1 VNPIYWF
8 YWLHLRAY
16 NLVSAGFSRSREFL
30 ADRRAAIA
38 YGKQAFAGGLSKV
51 TVDGGLYD
59 ATAYHNVQWMLS
71 NKQMFANVFQA
82 YREWRDTPDLIQKR
96 DSLLQQAQQKK
107 TSWFDTH
114 PNFSERLAA
123 IALFPDERSTPE
135 NDSAADLLTDSKAV
149 ESRLTKML
157 TQRLME
163 LQSRSR

>member
-1 VNPIYWF
+1 
-8 YWLHLRAY
+8 
-16 NLVSAGFSRSREFL
+16 
-30 ADRRAAIA
+30 
-38 YGKQAFAGGLSKV
+38 
-51 TVDGGLYD
+51 
-59 ATAYHNVQWMLS
+59 MLS

-135 NDSAADLLTDSKAV
+135 NDSAADLLTDSKAI
-149 ESRLTKML
+149 ESRLTKIL

-163 LQSRSR
+163 LRSRST